1 MHGRWRFGDP
11 GWSILSQDFLLGEQ
25 KMKHGIC
32 SFIAL
37 TIAAPGLAMAF
48 NEDASYNQCVMQSL
62 KGVRS
67 RQATDLITTSCRK
80 LYKESAFLNNTEKNY
95 RVCLVQNLQG
105 IENDYAAQQV
115 AAACRRA
122 NSG

>member
-1 MHGRWRFGDP
+1 
-11 GWSILSQDFLLGEQ
+11 
-25 KMKHGIC
+25 MKRGIC
-32 SFIAL
+32 SLIAF

-48 NEDASYNQCVMQSL
+48 DGDASYNQCVLQSL

-67 RQATDLITTSCRK
+67 RQATDLITSSCRK
-80 LYKESAFLNNTEKNY
+80 LYKESAFLNNNEKNY

-115 AAACRRA
+115 ALACRRT
-122 NSG
+122 NGG